1 MGMWEMVLQ
10 MHPWFLYHREE
21 FHLNVFFLL
30 TVKGLETLR
39 ELGESFDEHLSQ
51 TY

>member
-1 MGMWEMVLQ
+1 MGNGLANAPLGSLSEGGISYK
-10 MHPWFLYHREE
+10 H
-21 FHLNVFFLL
+21 FLL

-39 ELGESFDEHLSQ
+39 ELLESFDHQLSQ